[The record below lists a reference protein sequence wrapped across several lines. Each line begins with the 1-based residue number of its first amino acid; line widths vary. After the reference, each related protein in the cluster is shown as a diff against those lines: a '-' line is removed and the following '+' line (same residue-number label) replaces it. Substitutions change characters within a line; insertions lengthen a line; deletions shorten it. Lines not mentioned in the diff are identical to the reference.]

1 MSRERR
7 LRAAGDT
14 YWFGVYQGAAWLEIA
29 PQQFP
34 YAGYDVGRRTRPL
47 LAAGA
52 TGLSRFGRTV
62 GKGRFY
68 LAVKRKPFFSIQKC
82 ANLDFSVAAS

>member
-52 TGLSRFGRTV
+52 TGLSRFGGSASYSARHRQLH
-62 GKGRFY
+62 RFV
-68 LAVKRKPFFSIQKC
+68 ARFFKDFQK
-82 ANLDFSVAAS
+82 